1 MYSISSP
8 NCGNLIEYYA
18 ALKQGSLPAAYVRL
32 MFLGPGG
39 SGKSSLLAGLMNTPL
54 PNEAESTVLVDTQ
67 SVSYKW
73 ISATEFT
80 WKLHSDKDETRNLAA
95 KARILANE
103 LGMESENIGVN
114 TVAPAEQIFSL
125 PENRVSSLQSGMQ
138 TADSNISRNIS
149 EVKQI
154 YYKELVEQAKQGV
167 EGTTEVVMHI
177 WDCGGQPIFLDII
190 SAFLTSRTM
199 FLLLFDGSIDLNSMY
214 QEKWHHKGKI
224 FLGREQ
230 NTTHI
235 QLMKQWLQLIH
246 SSLVA
251 KDNAYGQSE
260 QSLTNQI
267 ATSGIPKCPRAMIIG
282 TRGDVISSAKNTAV
296 KKELNEAC
304 SEAAFGDIVDDKLIV
319 DNTNAGKGND
329 GEDPGYKQIR
339 ENIHKFAESL
349 KIPTP
354 LAWIAFRQVL
364 QKCDL
369 KPPIISYADACIIA
383 KECGIEKSVVPS
395 VLHFYHQLGALLH
408 YTDIPLL
415 THTIIVK
422 PQWLID
428 QLRELLMPEWYRQ
441 RPHRLER
448 LWKKF
453 EEKGVLAENLYQEL
467 WQNCGLEG
475 GGQAFMNL
483 LDHFDLAKEISHN
496 PDEIYDGKEYFMP
509 CILRAQPKGM
519 CMESVQYTR
528 QAATLHI
535 CFKMGYVPPG
545 FYVRFIARMTNHKEC
560 TLLPKKAVYRDS
572 IRFKYR
578 KIDQI
583 TISETLRTIEVNF
596 VRKAMRKRH
605 SLRFVDS
612 CSFLYKELIDMCN
625 EVHCW
630 MPFIKFQLAFECT
643 CSGGESP
650 HFVFL
655 KPDIHQESTLLCG
668 QENECHL
675 SANHKLWLPPCSVPL
690 VNVS

>member
-1 MYSISSP
+1 MW
-8 NCGNLIEYYA
+8 NLIEYYA

-114 TVAPAEQIFSL
+114 TVALAEQIFSL
-125 PENRVSSLQSGMQ
+125 PENRVSSLQSDMQ
-138 TADSNISRNIS
+138 TADSNFSRNIS

-167 EGTTEVVMHI
+167 EGATEIVMHI

-199 FLLLFDGSIDLNSMY
+199 FLLLLDGSIDLNSMY
-214 QEKWHHKGKI
+214 QEKWHHKGEI
-224 FLGREQ
+224 ILGREQ

-251 KDNAYGQSE
+251 KGISYRQSE

-267 ATSGIPKCPRAMIIG
+267 TTSGIPKCPRAMIIG
-282 TRGDVISSAKNTAV
+282 TRGDVISSAKYTAV
-296 KKELNEAC
+296 KKDLNEAC

-364 QKCDL
+364 QKCAL
-369 KPPIISYADACIIA
+369 KHPIISYADACIIA
-383 KECGIEKSVVPS
+383 KECGIEKSVVSS

-428 QLRELLMPEWYRQ
+428 QLQVLLMPEWYRQ
-441 RPHRLER
+441 RPHNLER
-448 LWKKF
+448 LWKIF
-453 EEKGVLAENLYQEL
+453 EETGVLAEKLYHEL
-467 WQNCGLEG
+467 WQNCGLGG

-496 PDEIYDGKEYFMP
+496 PDEIHDGKKYFMP
-509 CILRAQPKGM
+509 CILRVQPKGM
-519 CMESVQYTR
+519 CKESIQYTR

-545 FYVRFIARMTNHKEC
+545 FYVRFIARMTNHKKC
-560 TLLPKKAVYRDS
+560 TLLPKKEVYRDS

-578 KIDQI
+578 EIDQI

-596 VRKAMRKRH
+596 VRKAMRKRYNV
-605 SLRFVDS
+605 RFVGS

-625 EVHCW
+625 EVLRWSLNFNLHLNA
-630 MPFIKFQLAFECT
+630 PVPVGNRHIL
-643 CSGGESP
+643 CS
-650 HFVFL
+650 
-655 KPDIHQESTLLCG
+655 
-668 QENECHL
+668 
-675 SANHKLWLPPCSVPL
+675 
-690 VNVS
+690 